1 MAVVTPSWK
10 LAYFPEQ
17 GEGRLY
23 DRVHDPLEQ
32 TDLFANSSALGLGT
46 GAAAATARARDGLL
60 IALLRWRA
68 QQDAIGYLQLNSEA
82 GAQTA
87 TLAWNHTESVRG
99 IDAEQRL
106 QDDALRFEPSPSAFV

>member
-17 GEGRLY
+17 GEGRMY
-23 DRVHDPLEQ
+23 DRVHDPMEQ
-32 TDLFANSSALGLGT
+32 TDLFANASALGLG
-46 GAAAATARARDGLL
+46 AAAAAAAARARNGLL

-68 QQDAIGYLQLNSEA
+68 QQDAIGYLQLNSKA

-87 TLAWNHTESVRG
+87 TIAWNHTESVRG
-99 IDAEQRL
+99 IDAEMRL
-106 QDDALRFEPSPSAFV
+106 QDDALRFEPEPEH